1 MLVAKDQSSCQCR
14 PMSVFPKKPL
24 DSPTH
29 QKNDRFLREKT
40 PAKAGKQTDGS
51 EKNRQIK

>member
-1 MLVAKDQSSCQCR
+1 
-14 PMSVFPKKPL
+14 MSVFPKKPL